1 MKIDVETE
9 RNIGD
14 IVWIAEWIGD
24 DAGYRPDRARISGI
38 DIKIYDKA
46 VRNISYFIGDIVSYS
61 DNELFATKAEAQAEC
76 DRLNKGDHVKYLEEI
91 LLEFRL
97 NKGLMNSS
105 EREDLELIRMMR
117 MLSSD
122 EQMEIYKSAFDKLP
136 KDQKEHVLNDAEK
149 LQSFRNMGIL
159 SSYELLFKLGVY
171 HKWHVEAQI

>member
-1 MKIDVETE
+1 MKIDIETE

-14 IVWIAEWIGD
+14 IVWIAEWTGD
-24 DAGYRPDRARISGI
+24 DTKYMPGRARISGI

-97 NKGLMNSS
+97 NKGSH
-105 EREDLELIRMMR
+105 E
-117 MLSSD
+117 
-122 EQMEIYKSAFDKLP
+122 
-136 KDQKEHVLNDAEK
+136 
-149 LQSFRNMGIL
+149 
-159 SSYELLFKLGVY
+159 
-171 HKWHVEAQI
+171 